1 MHPDRRAIRSL
12 ADEVDRLHD
21 ESMRAL
27 RNDASSPP
35 TGPERAGL
43 LDIGQDSRRSFLKK
57 VGIGSAALTVG
68 GTVLPIGRFLP
79 AAGAQDSDDDE
90 AGAAG
95 ADPDAEAGRKAVA
108 FAQTFELAAVI
119 AYGLAADRFAQLG
132 DTERREL
139 AEQFGEHHS
148 QYADAIGTNI
158 LVLTPEHATEVV
170 ADDRLLADLEPALGR
185 ARDANGVAQVLKD
198 LEERAAA
205 TYFDLLDVLTDPAD
219 AKNAALILPVTA
231 QRAVVWSTTLQ
242 LDPAEYLLTFQAES
256 DAASFAPTSS

>member
-27 RNDASSPP
+27 RNDASSQPSRHGH
-35 TGPERAGL
+35 TGL

-68 GTVLPIGRFLP
+68 STMLPIDRFIP
-79 AAGAQDSDDDE
+79 AAGAQDSDDGDDP
-90 AGAAG
+90 AG
-95 ADPDAEAGRKAVA
+95 DPDAEAGREGVT

-119 AYGLAADRFAQLG
+119 AYGQAADRLNGFG
-132 DTERREL
+132 DTELRTL
-139 AEQFGEHHS
+139 AEQFGEHHE
-148 QYADAIGTNI
+148 QYADALGTNV
-158 LVLTPEHATEVV
+158 LVLTEEQKTQVV
-170 ADDRLLADLEPALGR
+170 ASEPRSNEFQGALDRAGDVQA
-185 ARDANGVAQVLKD
+185 VAQVLKD
-198 LEERAAA
+198 LEERAAT
-205 TYFDLLDVLTDPAD
+205 TYFAMLDLLTDPAD
-219 AKNAALILPVTA
+219 AKAVALILPVDA
-231 QRAVVWSTTLQ
+231 QRAVVWSTALE